1 MEVNKKYT
9 EIMKLHK
16 MLSAV
21 SIPHSVDRIFDG
33 WQIVYFYN
41 GKQIADVVQ
50 HSWSYGADKNL
61 LEIMGLLTSEEEE
74 HDTVLGYLTAEKV
87 FERIRKDFLNRKFGT
102 RRGGY

>member
-1 MEVNKKYT
+1 MEVNEKYT
-9 EIMKLHK
+9 EILKLHR

-21 SIPHSVDRIFDG
+21 NIPHSVDRMFDG

-50 HSWSYGADKNL
+50 HFGSYGADENL

-87 FERIRKDFLNRKFGT
+87 FERIRKDYIKRMFWGKWFK
-102 RRGGY
+102 